1 VVGLPGIAVAGVA
14 CAGLLTCGCD
24 ELAWMPKP
32 ELEFFD
38 TGMLSWRAVDGDAGV
53 SERILAEDPA
63 TGLLTRLV
71 RWDPGVSTSA
81 AGPVAHD
88 YYEEVFVLTG
98 SLHDL
103 RLNETFGAGYYACR
117 PPGMLHGPWES
128 PQGCVM
134 LELRYEHLSPGSVRA
149 ALDQ

>member
-1 VVGLPGIAVAGVA
+1 MA
-14 CAGLLTCGCD
+14 
-24 ELAWMPKP
+24 KP

-38 TGMLSWRAVDGDAGV
+38 SETVPWRAVPDEGGV
-53 SERILAEDPA
+53 SQRVLAEDAA

-81 AGPVAHD
+81 AGPIAHE
-88 YYEEVFVLTG
+88 YFEEVLVLSG

-103 RLNETFGAGYYACR
+103 RLKQTFGAGYYACR

-128 PQGCVM
+128 PDGCIM
-134 LELRYEHLSPGSVRA
+134 LETRYAPLRTS
-149 ALDQ
+149 

>member
-1 VVGLPGIAVAGVA
+1 
-14 CAGLLTCGCD
+14 
-24 ELAWMPKP
+24 MPKP

-38 TGMLSWRAVDGDAGV
+38 TGGLSWRAVVGEDGV
-53 SERILAEDPA
+53 SERVLAEDPA

-71 RWDPGVSTSA
+71 RWDPGLNTSA

-88 YYEEVFVLTG
+88 YFEEVLVLTG

-103 RLNETFGAGYYACR
+103 RLNQTFSAGNYACR

-128 PQGCVM
+128 AEGCVM
-134 LELRYEHLSPGSVRA
+134 LETRYEQS
-149 ALDQ
+149 

>member
-1 VVGLPGIAVAGVA
+1 MG
-14 CAGLLTCGCD
+14 
-24 ELAWMPKP
+24 KQ

-38 TGMLSWRAVDGDAGV
+38 TETLPWRAVSGEAGV
-53 SERILAEDPA
+53 SQRVLAEDAA

-81 AGPVAHD
+81 AGPVVHE
-88 YYEEVFVLTG
+88 YFEEVLVLAG

-103 RLNETFGAGYYACR
+103 RLNQTFSVGYYACR

-128 PQGCVM
+128 TEGCIM
-134 LELRYEHLSPGSVRA
+134 LEARY
-149 ALDQ
+149 

>member
-1 VVGLPGIAVAGVA
+1 M
-14 CAGLLTCGCD
+14 T
-24 ELAWMPKP
+24 KP

-38 TGMLSWRAVDGDAGV
+38 SGTLAWRAVPDEAGV

-88 YYEEVFVLTG
+88 YFEEVLVLSG

-103 RLNETFGAGYYACR
+103 RLNETFGSGYYACR
-117 PPGMLHGPWES
+117 PPRMLHGPWETAE
-128 PQGCVM
+128 GCLM
-134 LELRYEHLSPGSVRA
+134 LETRYA
-149 ALDQ
+149 DALDA